1 MATYTT
7 THAQITDNVGV
18 IATLTNN
25 PIEVGNSITLSGF
38 TGTLT
43 TLNNTFVVTAIPK
56 YLFMGVDDQ
65 GDYVYDTN
73 VPIQLQIAF
82 AVTDD
87 DFDRAPAI
95 GTVTFTPTCT
105 WVSVADV
112 EDWLG
117 FTVTNPSADFDLLTM
132 AVGAGNQFAY
142 RRRQEAG
149 YFDSSLSTVPSLD
162 VKLGTVMYASY
173 LYRMRG
179 SASESYAAYDP
190 LATSGP
196 IGGSFVE
203 VMRLLGVNRPQVA

>member
-7 THAQITDNVGV
+7 TQAQITDNVGV
-18 IATLTNN
+18 IKTLTAT
-25 PIEVGNSITLSGF
+25 PVEVGLSVTLSGF
-38 TGTLT
+38 ASPFSA
-43 TLNNTFVVTAIPK
+43 LNATFVVTAIPQH
-56 YLFMGVDDQ
+56 LFLGVDDD
-65 GDYVYDTN
+65 GDYVYDYDI
-73 VPIQLQIAF
+73 PIQNQIAF
-82 AVTDD
+82 AVTAADQ
-87 DFDRAPAI
+87 DRAPATA
-95 GTVTFTPTCT
+95 TVTFTPTCS

-117 FTVTNPSADFDLLTM
+117 FTVTNPSSDYDLLVM
-132 AVGAGNQFAY
+132 AVGAGNQFAW

-149 YFDSSLSTVPSLD
+149 YFDSLTTVPSTD
-162 VKLGTVMYASY
+162 VKLGTVMYAGY

-203 VMRLLGVNRPQVA
+203 VLRLLGVNRPQVA